1 MNIPIQGFQP
11 FIYDAAE
18 AIKPTPAAQSC
29 QNIDLNLDLN
39 LEAEASLDSL
49 PNLADAFSAAIPAG
63 SANTSLSLPKA
74 ILLPVYTTYGTPTK
88 VVIRGRALEDDTQP
102 AKSDDSWLRNFRR
115 SINEFESDEI
125 PKLKLE
131 VEFEGKRYPVTTDK
145 EGFFELHLEPSPPLK
160 PGIHPVSVKL
170 AEAHPRYLAQPSQ
183 GQVHVHENNQPSLG
197 IVSDIDDTILQSH
210 VTNKLKLVECMLFK
224 NATTQDPVP
233 GMAEFYQ
240 ALERQDQRQDGDIH
254 YLSGS
259 PVNFEERLGEFM
271 SLNDFPKG
279 SLDLKHLGF
288 GPNTDKLRGQEE
300 YKLGKLRKLFET
312 YPERRFILIGDN
324 GEKDP
329 EIYRR
334 IQAEYPDRVQGVL
347 IRNVRDDAFNHARY
361 SGQTLFNSASQAAE
375 KAYTKGWI
383 NASDLASVRQAEAP
397 K

>member
-1 MNIPIQGFQP
+1 MPIQGFQP
-11 FIYDAAE
+11 TQSPQLPQMTQA
-18 AIKPTPAAQSC
+18 TSC
-29 QNIDLNLDLN
+29 QNLDLG
-39 LEAEASLDSL
+39 LFTDATPETVPQIA
-49 PNLADAFSAAIPAG
+49 ADEFSAAAAEG
-63 SANTSLSLPKA
+63 TANPSLMLPKA

-88 VVIRGRALEDDTQP
+88 VIIRGRALEDDTKP
-102 AKSDDSWLRNFRR
+102 AKADDSWLRNFRR

-131 VEFEGKRYPVTTDK
+131 VEFEGKSYSVTTDK

-160 PGIHPVSVKL
+160 PGIHPVNVKL
-170 AEAHPRYLAQPSQ
+170 AEAHPRYLSQPSQ
-183 GQVHVHENNQPSLG
+183 GQVHIHEDNQPSLG
-197 IVSDIDDTILQSH
+197 VISDIDDTILQSH
-210 VTNKLKLVECMLFK
+210 VTDKLKLVECMLFK
-224 NATTQDPVP
+224 NSTTQDAVP
-233 GMAEFYQ
+233 GMAELYQ

-279 SLDLKHLGF
+279 SLDLKNLGF
-288 GPNTDKLRGQEE
+288 GPNTDKLRAQEE

-334 IQAEYPDRVQGVL
+334 IQGEYPDRVQGVL
-347 IRNVRDDAFNHARY
+347 IRNVRDDAFNNARY
-361 SGQTLFNSASQAAE
+361 AGQTLFNFASQAAE
-375 KAYTKGWI
+375 VAYAKGWI
-383 NASDLASVRQAEAP
+383 KAGDVAAVRQAEVP